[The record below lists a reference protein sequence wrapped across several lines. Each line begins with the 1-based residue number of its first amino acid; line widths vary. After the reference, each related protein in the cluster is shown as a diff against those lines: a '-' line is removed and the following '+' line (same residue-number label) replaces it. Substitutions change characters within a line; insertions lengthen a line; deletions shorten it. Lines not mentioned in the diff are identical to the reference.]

1 MNDIVDAL
9 TTALQELPAAVKDDP
24 ALWGATPEKLTI
36 REIQSTLSELVSESA
51 RYVIRRRVAGN
62 LDAITAGL
70 DYGDDV
76 AEFLSG
82 LEVDF
87 GTVEDGAAFEIRQDQ
102 VRDAIGKA
110 IAAQVRVKLTDPEWM
125 PVARGDARLAHMHDF
140 IDKSLVSIARR
151 AEAVPAKGKLVG
163 QEEFNRRMNILD
175 ELNPEPKRRLLA
187 DEPTKEQVDEWG
199 EPINVTP
206 TLERTF
212 ELAQVLAAM
221 KPKDVLSL
229 LATGKP
235 PAPEPTIF
243 ELMTQTGLSDG
254 ECGELL
260 GMSRSSYNNHKR
272 GQQRNWP
279 GLTPEVA
286 RPAAEAMR
294 ARIALHEAILEK
306 ITAFVPD
313 TYDQE

>member
-51 RYVIRRRVAGN
+51 RYVIRRRVVGN

-87 GTVEDGAAFEIRQDQ
+87 GTVEAGAAFEIRQDQ

-140 IDKSLVSIARR
+140 IDKSLASIARR
-151 AEAVPAKGKLVG
+151 AEAAPAK
-163 QEEFNRRMNILD
+163 D
-175 ELNPEPKRRLLA
+175 
-187 DEPTKEQVDEWG
+187 EQVDEWG
-199 EPINVTP
+199 EPISAP
-206 TLERTF
+206 SSLERT
-212 ELAQVLAAM
+212 LAFAQAVAAM
-221 KPKDVLSL
+221 APKDVLSL
-229 LATGKP
+229 LATGRP
-235 PAPEPTIF
+235 SAPEPTIF
-243 ELMTQTGLSDG
+243 ELLAQTGLSDG

-279 GLTPEVA
+279 GLAPEVA
-286 RPAAEAMR
+286 RSAAEALR

-306 ITAFVPD
+306 ITAFIPD

>member
-51 RYVIRRRVAGN
+51 RYVIRRRVVGN

-151 AEAVPAKGKLVG
+151 TEDIKNSGRPLDAPEAKAVVEAFRAAHPDIAEVG
-163 QEEFNRRMNILD
+163 RRM
-175 ELNPEPKRRLLA
+175 LA
-187 DEPTKEQVDEWG
+187 GDTLVDEWG
-199 EPINVTP
+199 EPINPVTRL
-206 TLERTF
+206 TDTQAERIVDRF
-212 ELAQVLAAM
+212 M
-221 KPKDVLSL
+221 N
-229 LATGKP
+229 P
-235 PAPEPTIF
+235 PPEPTIF
-243 ELMTQTGLSDG
+243 ELMAQTGLSDG

-279 GLTPEVA
+279 GLAPEVA
-286 RPAAEAMR
+286 RSAAEALR

-306 ITAFVPD
+306 ITAFIPD

>member
-51 RYVIRRRVAGN
+51 RYVIRRRVVGN

-70 DYGDDV
+70 EYGDDV

-87 GTVEDGAAFEIRQDQ
+87 GTVEAGAAFEIRQDQ

-151 AEAVPAKGKLVG
+151 AATPAEPLLPVIVNVVPQA
-163 QEEFNRRMNILD
+163 
-175 ELNPEPKRRLLA
+175 
-187 DEPTKEQVDEWG
+187 VDEWG
-199 EPINVTP
+199 EPLPVDESAETYTVTFP
-206 TLERTF
+206 EPVAPF
-212 ELAQVLAAM
+212 AQGAEI
-221 KPKDVLSL
+221 
-229 LATGKP
+229 
-235 PAPEPTIF
+235 PEPTIF
-243 ELMTQTGLSDG
+243 ELLAQTGLSDG

-279 GLTPEVA
+279 GLAPEVA
-286 RPAAEAMR
+286 RSAAEAMR

-306 ITAFVPD
+306 ITAFIPD

>member
-51 RYVIRRRVAGN
+51 RYVIRRRVVGN

-82 LEVDF
+82 LEADF

-151 AEAVPAKGKLVG
+151 AEASALPDANFTGVTLQSAFEAGSVTAAVDHKAVVAEAYAR
-163 QEEFNRRMNILD
+163 QAQMDAANAMF
-175 ELNPEPKRRLLA
+175 
-187 DEPTKEQVDEWG
+187 DEWG
-199 EPINVTP
+199 EPIASP
-206 TLERTF
+206 R
-212 ELAQVLAAM
+212 AKAALIDFVENTASTYTM
-221 KPKDVLSL
+221 
-229 LATGKP
+229 
-235 PAPEPTIF
+235 APEPTIF
-243 ELMTQTGLSDG
+243 ELLAQTGLSDG

-279 GLTPEVA
+279 GLAPEVA
-286 RPAAEAMR
+286 RSAAEAVR

-306 ITAFVPD
+306 ITAFIPD

>member
-36 REIQSTLSELVSESA
+36 REIQSTLSDLVSESA
-51 RYVIRRRVAGN
+51 RYVTRRRVVGN

-125 PVARGDARLAHMHDF
+125 PVARGDDRLAHMHDF
-140 IDKSLVSIARR
+140 IDKSLASIARR
-151 AEAVPAKGKLVG
+151 AEAAARVVDGVAEVLHGAPADAEAAEAEKLAVLG
-163 QEEFNRRMNILD
+163 PAFE
-175 ELNPEPKRRLLA
+175 
-187 DEPTKEQVDEWG
+187 VDEWG
-199 EPINVTP
+199 EPIASP
-206 TLERTF
+206 R
-212 ELAQVLAAM
+212 AKAALIDFVENTTSTYTM
-221 KPKDVLSL
+221 
-229 LATGKP
+229 
-235 PAPEPTIF
+235 APEPTIF
-243 ELMTQTGLSDG
+243 ELLAQTGLSDG

-279 GLTPEVA
+279 GLAPEAA
-286 RPAAEAMR
+286 RSAAEAMR

-306 ITAFVPD
+306 ITTFIPD

>member
-51 RYVIRRRVAGN
+51 RYVIRRRVVGN

-82 LEVDF
+82 LEADF

-140 IDKSLVSIARR
+140 IDKSLASIARR
-151 AEAVPAKGKLVG
+151 AEAVARVVDGVAGALHGAPADAEAAEAEKLAVLG
-163 QEEFNRRMNILD
+163 
-175 ELNPEPKRRLLA
+175 PK
-187 DEPTKEQVDEWG
+187 VDEWG
-199 EPINVTP
+199 EPINPVSGLTN
-206 TLERTF
+206 TQAERIVDRF
-212 ELAQVLAAM
+212 M
-221 KPKDVLSL
+221 N
-229 LATGKP
+229 P
-235 PAPEPTIF
+235 PPEPTIF
-243 ELMTQTGLSDG
+243 ELMARTGLSDG

-279 GLTPEVA
+279 GLAPEAA

-306 ITAFVPD
+306 ITAFIPD